1 MQQRQQFTTS
11 SSCLGFLAPFTL
23 FPVAPLCPPLLSH
36 CAATVY
42 TPHCTPLPL
51 AFPFG
56 QTTLDAATFYA
67 AYFQVSSNDCKNALW
82 AQRGRERERVVGGR
96 GSANA
101 LRTFAVPLAAAGA
114 ANFPRTHNFM
124 QIVFVARW
132 QSSAPSPTLCV
143 CAFLVHTLWRR
154 TRLHANMQH
163 DVIRGS
169 SKKFNSLYLLGP
181 ISCCATKGSHSLC
194 FAPPSLS
201 LSLPCLLMHT
211 QISFS

>member
-1 MQQRQQFTTS
+1 M
-11 SSCLGFLAPFTL
+11 APFTL
-23 FPVAPLCPPLLSH
+23 FPVAPLYPLPCSLTVLLPFTLLTAPPCHLPFPLARPLWTPPLFMLH
-36 CAATVY
+36 IFRCLLMTAKMR
-42 TPHCTPLPL
+42 
-51 AFPFG
+51 FG
-56 QTTLDAATFYA
+56 
-67 AYFQVSSNDCKNALW
+67 
-82 AQRGRERERVVGGR
+82 RRERERERKGGGR
-96 GSANA
+96 GAGNA

-181 ISCCATKGSHSLC
+181 ISCCATKGSASL
-194 FAPPSLS
+194 PPLS